1 MTESNA
7 TGRIES
13 TISTLKQG
21 AMQVAVDKAREEVSG
36 WRQTLRDSGE
46 QQLTPVADNLTAL
59 ETELEREPL
68 DGAAIGRLMRTL
80 AEQTRAVAA
89 SDLVS
94 NSDSE
99 VADRLQNLARLLDSE
114 SASISDAGTSL

>member
-13 TISTLKQG
+13 TISALQQG
-21 AMQVAVDKAREEVSG
+21 AMQVAVNKAREEVSG
-36 WRQTLRDSGE
+36 WRRTLQDSGE
-46 QQLTPVADNLTAL
+46 QQLTPIADNLAAL
-59 ETELEREPL
+59 ETELSLEPL
-68 DGAAIGRLMRTL
+68 DGAAIGRMMRTL

-99 VADRLQNLARLLDSE
+99 VADRLQSLARLLDDE
-114 SASISDAGTSL
+114 GDSISDAGTSL